1 MSNNQKILRLHSVKE
16 WTGLSRSTI
25 YAMSKK
31 GIFPKP
37 IQLGAR
43 AVGWTTESIQTWIE
57 SRINSTEA

>member
-1 MSNNQKILRLHSVKE
+1 MLNNLKILRLHAVKE

-25 YAMSKK
+25 YAMAQK